1 MPEKLLPLFLFSLAG
16 AATPGPNNIM
26 VTASG
31 QAFGLYRT
39 LPHIFGVAIGFALL
53 LIAFGLGLSQVF
65 HRYPDLHRA
74 LRIAGAVYLLYLAWR
89 IATTGDPANGEARS
103 RPLSFFEAALF
114 QWVNVKGLTFA
125 AGVMTAFTSPG
136 GNLLNELA
144 LIVIVF
150 AGFTIPSLTVWCLFG
165 VAISLVLKSDRARR
179 TFNYAMGGLLALSVV
194 LLFV

>member
-1 MPEKLLPLFLFSLAG
+1 MPDTLLPLIMFSLAG

-31 QAFGLYRT
+31 QAFGFLRS
-39 LPHIFGVAIGFALL
+39 LPHIFGVATGFALL

-65 HRYPDLHRA
+65 HRYPDLHRL
-74 LRIAGAVYLLYLAWR
+74 LRVVGAIYLLYLAWR
-89 IATTGDPANGEARS
+89 IATAGDTAAGAARG
-103 RPLSFFEAALF
+103 RPLTFVEAALF

-125 AGVMTAFTSPG
+125 AGVMTAFTTPG
-136 GNLLNELA
+136 GSLWSELS

-150 AGFTIPSLTVWCLFG
+150 AGLTLPSLSVWCLFG
-165 VAISLVLKSDRARR
+165 VAISMLLKSERARR
-179 TFNYAMGGLLALSVV
+179 TFNYGMGLLVALSVV